1 MQGLGLLNVIEEI
14 VEKGHGNLHLLA
26 TSRNEANIR
35 SFRRRLSNP
44 PRELDVEKP
53 LLVDLDLSFDNMMH
67 NSQALKR
74 LGRDT
79 KTEIRDRLM
88 AGEQR

>member
-1 MQGLGLLNVIEEI
+1 MQSLGLLNAIEEI
-14 VEKGHGNLHLLA
+14 VEKGHGNPHLLA

-35 SFRRRLSNP
+35 SFWRHLLNP

>member
-1 MQGLGLLNVIEEI
+1 MIEEI
-14 VEKGHGNLHLLA
+14 VEKGYSNLYLLA

-35 SFRRRLSNP
+35 SFWRRLSNP
-44 PRELDVEKP
+44 LRELDIEKP
-53 LLVDLDLSFDNMMH
+53 LLVDLNLSFNNMMY

-79 KTEIRDRLM
+79 KTEIRDWLM
-88 AGEQR
+88 TGEQR